1 MALGDRHDP
10 TGRDPLEGVRRERPS
25 WRLWAMGIAILLLAI
40 IVAQNSQ
47 EVDFD
52 FLFVETETPLI
63 VGLLIAG
70 ALGALIGWLAPIVR
84 RGRRGD

>member
-1 MALGDRHDP
+1 MEDP
-10 TGRDPLEGVRRERPS
+10 DPLEGIRKERRS
-25 WRLWAMGIAILLLAI
+25 WRLWVIGIAIVLLAI

-47 EVDFD
+47 EVPID

-84 RGRRGD
+84 RGRKHE

>member
-1 MALGDRHDP
+1 MVFGDRQDE
-10 TGRDPLEGVRRERPS
+10 GRDPLEGVRRERPS
-25 WRLWAMGIAILLLAI
+25 WRLWAIGIAVLLFGI
-40 IVAQNSQ
+40 IIAQNAQ
-47 EVDFD
+47 EVHFD

-84 RGRRGD
+84 RGRKND

>member
-1 MALGDRHDP
+1 MADELQP
-10 TGRDPLEGVRRERPS
+10 EGKKGNWRP
-25 WRLWAMGIAILLLAI
+25 WAIGIAILLLAI
-40 IVAQNSQ
+40 IVVQNSQ
-47 EVDFD
+47 EVPID

-84 RGRRGD
+84 RGRDRD